1 MPNEKIAV
9 IRGMETLLKGVATYL
24 QKLISSAMANE
35 ISKKYA
41 IVIGLCAGIGKSGAQ
56 SQVWEYPVST
66 LVQTTMLLKYTSRS
80 GITPTMISAPFTTHI
95 EIRTV
100 VVAINVLAQRPQNE
114 RIEIPCQ
121 IAIVVAEPILSP

>member
-66 LVQTTMLLKYTSRS
+66 LVQTSSLTSFAIFAGYLMRMQVH
-80 GITPTMISAPFTTHI
+80 PTYS
-95 EIRTV
+95 
-100 VVAINVLAQRPQNE
+100 VLAVLCSRKDLNHSYA
-114 RIEIPCQ
+114 IGKAEITTMPT
-121 IAIVVAEPILSP
+121 ITK